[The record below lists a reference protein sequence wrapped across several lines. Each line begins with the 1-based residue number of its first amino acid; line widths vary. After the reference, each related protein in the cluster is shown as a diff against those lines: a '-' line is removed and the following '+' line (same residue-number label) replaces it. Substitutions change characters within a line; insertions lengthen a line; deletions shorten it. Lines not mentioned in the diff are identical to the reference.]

1 MMQARTSHDSQS
13 VTAISEFVVV
23 KLSPQSF
30 SQETDNSP
38 DFGQNSPDLDGNSPD
53 LEKSSPDLERILHSK
68 LAEWGYQKMPGKM
81 SKERMEAL
89 IVILCQNR
97 WLTLNELSR
106 LLNRDSKALQ
116 DQYLTEMVATER
128 LQLKYPTIK
137 NHPQQAYGSG
147 NV

>member
-30 SQETDNSP
+30 SQETD
-38 DFGQNSPDLDGNSPD
+38 NSPDLDGNSPD

-89 IVILCQNR
+89 IVILCQNM

>member
-30 SQETDNSP
+30 SQETD
-38 DFGQNSPDLDGNSPD
+38 NSPDLDGNSPD

>member
-38 DFGQNSPDLDGNSPD
+38 DLDENSPD

-89 IVILCQNR
+89 IVILCQNM

>member
-1 MMQARTSHDSQS
+1 MMQARTYLAPTTITSAIASMLIAPSMITASQRTCNS
-13 VTAISEFVVV
+13 QNFD
-23 KLSPQSF
+23 LNSPNLAG
-30 SQETDNSP
+30 NSP
-38 DFGQNSPDLDGNSPD
+38 DFDL
-53 LEKSSPDLERILHSK
+53 SSPDLERILHSK

-137 NHPQQAYGSG
+137 THPQQAYGSG

>member
-1 MMQARTSHDSQS
+1 MQARTSHDSQS

-30 SQETDNSP
+30 SQETD
-38 DFGQNSPDLDGNSPD
+38 NSPDLDGNSPD

-89 IVILCQNR
+89 IVILCQNM